1 MKPKKKPVSLD
12 DVNIKMTEIGEKL
25 RMIRKERY
33 SNYEDFAFTCNINKV
48 TVNKIERGENVSLRL
63 FIYTIQRLEISLE
76 DFFKGL

>member
-1 MKPKKKPVSLD
+1 MKPKKKPVSLA

-33 SNYEDFAFTCNINKV
+33 SNYEDFALTCNINKV

-63 FIYTIQRLEISLE
+63 FIYTIQQLEISLE